1 MAQAEKMFDKAT
13 RMGEQAQDPAKRV
26 SYQFQRVAEGGWE
39 GAGRSISEVNRGFQ
53 ALAAEMTEYSKRP
66 STMPSG
72 LGSNS
77 LASSHLSKQCK
88 FSLTTPRE
96 LTR

>member
-1 MAQAEKMFDKAT
+1 MAQAEKVFDKVT
-13 RMGEQAQDPAKRV
+13 RMGEQAQDRAQRV
-26 SYQFQRVAEGGWE
+26 SDQFQRAAEGGWE
-39 GAGRSISEVNRGFQ
+39 GAGRSISEVNRGFKD
-53 ALAAEMTEYSKRP
+53 LAAEMPEYSKRP
-66 STMPSG
+66 STMPSVF
-72 LGSNS
+72 GSNS